1 MLILSNVQAASVP
14 PSGNPSGTTSASA
27 SGATSTAKLH
37 TLAKAAGKLYF
48 GTATDNP
55 ELTDT
60 AYTAILDDNTMF
72 GQISPAN
79 SMKWVS
85 ATFST
90 VHRDH
95 QLTTLTARMP
105 LSLSRAC
112 SLLPKV
118 TRLPTLPRRMTCF
131 CVVCNSYSFA
141 ITPGLTREK
150 QSTGHNCVWYNQLPS
165 WVSSGSFTAAQLTSV
180 IQNHCSTLVSHYKG
194 QVYAWDVVNE
204 PFNDDGTWRTDV
216 FFNVLGETYPAIALN
231 AARTADPNAKLY
243 INEYNI
249 EFAGAKATSLLNL
262 VQTLKSQNTPLD
274 GVGFQCHFIVGEFS
288 GPGLQTQLS
297 TFAATGV
304 EVAITEL
311 DIRMTL
317 PSTPALLAQQ
327 KTDYNSVITACM
339 GVEECVGVTV
349 WDWTDK
355 YSWVP
360 STFSGQGAA
369 CPWDEVRTLSHG
381 SRHMLMTTLLQNFVK
396 KPAYDGI
403 ATGFSS

>member
-1 MLILSNVQAASVP
+1 MFKFSASLAALAALVPFVAAQSPEWGQCGGIGWTGPTTCVAGTTCVESNPYYSQCLPGAASVAPPP
-14 PSGNPSGTTSASA
+14 PSGTSSAGGSTPSSS
-27 SGATSTAKLH
+27 AKLH

-48 GTATDNP
+48 GTATDNN

-72 GQISPAN
+72 GQITPAN
-79 SMKWVS
+79 SMKWDATEPQQGVF
-85 ATFST
+85 TFSGG
-90 VHRDH
+90 D
-95 QLTTLTARMP
+95 QIATLAKTNGM
-105 LSLSRAC
+105 
-112 SLLPKV
+112 LL
-118 TRLPTLPRRMTCF
+118 R
-131 CVVCNSYSFA
+131 
-141 ITPGLTREK
+141 
-150 QSTGHNCVWYNQLPS
+150 GHNCVWYNQLPS
-165 WVSSGSFTAAQLTSV
+165 WVSSGSFTAAQLTSI
-180 IQNHCSTLVSHYKG
+180 IQNHCSTLVTHYKG

-216 FFNVLGETYPAIALN
+216 FYNTLGTSYVQIALE
-231 AARTADPNAKLY
+231 AARAADPNAKLY

-262 VQTLKSQNTPLD
+262 VKSLKAADVPLD
-274 GVGFQCHFIVGEFS
+274 GIGFQCHFIVGEFS

-297 TFAATGV
+297 TFAAQGV

-327 KTDYNSVITACM
+327 QTDYNSVITACM
-339 GVEECVGVTV
+339 NVESCIGVTV

-360 STFSGQGAA
+360 NTFSGQGAA
-369 CPWDEVRTLSHG
+369 CPWD
-381 SRHMLMTTLLQNFVK
+381 QNFVK
-396 KPAYDGI
+396 KPAFNGI
-403 ATGFSS
+403 AAGFSA

>member
-1 MLILSNVQAASVP
+1 MFKFSASLAALAALVPFVAAQSPEWGQCGGIGWTGPTTCVAGTTCVESNPYYSQCLPGAASVAPPP
-14 PSGNPSGTTSASA
+14 PSGTSSAGGSTPSSS
-27 SGATSTAKLH
+27 AKLH

-48 GTATDNP
+48 GTATDNN

-72 GQISPAN
+72 GQITPAN
-79 SMKWVS
+79 SMKWDATEPQQGVF
-85 ATFST
+85 TFSGG
-90 VHRDH
+90 D
-95 QLTTLTARMP
+95 QIATLAKTNGM
-105 LSLSRAC
+105 
-112 SLLPKV
+112 LL
-118 TRLPTLPRRMTCF
+118 R
-131 CVVCNSYSFA
+131 
-141 ITPGLTREK
+141 
-150 QSTGHNCVWYNQLPS
+150 GHNCVWYNQLPS
-165 WVSSGSFTAAQLTSV
+165 WVSSGSFTAAQLTSI
-180 IQNHCSTLVSHYKG
+180 IQNHCSTLVTHYKG

-216 FFNVLGETYPAIALN
+216 FYNTLGTSYVQIALE
-231 AARTADPNAKLY
+231 AARAADPNAKLY

-262 VQTLKSQNTPLD
+262 VKSLKAADVPLD
-274 GVGFQCHFIVGEFS
+274 GIGFQCHLIVGEFS

-297 TFAATGV
+297 TFAAQGV

-327 KTDYNSVITACM
+327 QTDYNSVITACM
-339 GVEECVGVTV
+339 NVESCIGVTV

-360 STFSGQGAA
+360 NTFSGQGAA
-369 CPWDEVRTLSHG
+369 CPWD
-381 SRHMLMTTLLQNFVK
+381 QNFVK
-396 KPAYDGI
+396 KPAFNGI
-403 ATGFSS
+403 AAGFSA